1 MDMRQLRTFHR
12 AATLLSFSRTA
23 AELNYA
29 QSSVTG
35 QIKGLENAL
44 GVALFERLSGRRVRL
59 TPAGRRL
66 LPYAER
72 LLLLAE
78 EARSAASGSPEPS
91 GRLVIGTMESIATYR
106 MPPLLEFFHHRCPQ
120 LELVL
125 RPGSGAEI
133 LDGLRQGALDLVL
146 LIDTETLHPGLES
159 TVFGPEP
166 LVAVVAPDHELAGRR
181 SATGERLRS
190 VPILAPESG
199 RGYRRL
205 LEGEM
210 DCRTAPILESGTV
223 ESTKRWAAAG
233 LGVGLL
239 PAVAVADDI
248 AAGVLVPLDWRPP
261 SAVYTQLVRRRR
273 TPVSREMRLFIDQV
287 SNLMAEENDQLA
299 A

>member
-1 MDMRQLRTFHR
+1 MDMRQIRTFHK

-44 GVALFERLSGRRVRL
+44 GVALFERLAGRRVRL
-59 TPAGRRL
+59 TPAGLRL

-72 LLLLAE
+72 LLLLAD
-78 EARSAASGSPEPS
+78 EARSATLGSAEPS

-106 MPPLLEFFHHRCPQ
+106 MPPLLELFHHRCPQ

-146 LIDTETLHPGLES
+146 LIDTDIRHPGLES

-166 LVAVVAPDHELAGRR
+166 LVAVVAPDHALAGRR
-181 SATGERLRS
+181 SVTGARLRD

-205 LEGEM
+205 LQRELPGH
-210 DCRTAPILESGTV
+210 TAPILESGTV

-239 PAVAVADDI
+239 PEVAVADDI
-248 AAGVLVPLDWRPP
+248 AAGALVALDWHPP

-273 TPVSREMRLFIDQV
+273 TPLSREMRLFIDRV
-287 SNLMAEENDQLA
+287 ATLMTEENDRIA

>member
-1 MDMRQLRTFHR
+1 MRQLRTFHK

-59 TPAGRRL
+59 TPAGLRL
-66 LPYAER
+66 LPFAER
-72 LLLLAE
+72 LLLLAD
-78 EARSAASGSPEPS
+78 EARSVTLGSPEPS

-106 MPPLLEFFHHRCPQ
+106 MPPLLELFHHRCPQ

-146 LIDTETLHPGLES
+146 LIDTDTRHPGLES

-166 LVAVVAPDHELAGRR
+166 LVAVVAPDHALAGLR
-181 SATGERLRS
+181 SGTGERLRD

-205 LEGEM
+205 LEREWNG
-210 DCRTAPILESGTV
+210 RTAPLLESGTV

-239 PAVAVADDI
+239 PEVAVVEDI

-273 TPVSREMRLFIDQV
+273 TPLSREMRLFIDRV
-287 SNLMAEENDQLA
+287 STLMAEENDQLA

>member
-1 MDMRQLRTFHR
+1 MRQLRTFYR
-12 AATLLSFSRTA
+12 AAALLSFSRTA

-44 GVALFERLSGRRVRL
+44 GVALFERLSGRRVSL

-72 LLLLAE
+72 LLLLAD
-78 EARSAASGSPEPS
+78 EARSAAAGSPEPS
-91 GRLVIGTMESIATYR
+91 GRLVVGVLESLATYR
-106 MPPLLEFFHHRCPQ
+106 MPPLLEYFHHRFPQ
-120 LELVL
+120 VELVL
-125 RPGSGAEI
+125 RPGSGAEL
-133 LDGLRQGALDLVL
+133 LDGLRQGALDLAL
-146 LIDTETLHPGLES
+146 LIDAETLHPGLES

-166 LVAVVAPDHELAGRR
+166 LVAVVAPDHALAAGR
-181 SATGERLRS
+181 AVTGERLRD

-205 LEGEM
+205 LEGELGA
-210 DCRTAPILESGTV
+210 RPAPVLESGTV

-239 PAVAVADDI
+239 PHMAVADDI

-261 SAVYTQLVRRRR
+261 SAVYAQLVRRRA
-273 TPVSREMRLFIDQV
+273 PVGREARLFIDQV
-287 SNLMAEENDQLA
+287 SSLMVEENGLHA

>member
-1 MDMRQLRTFHR
+1 MRQLRTFHR
-12 AATLLSFSRTA
+12 AAALLSFSRAA

-44 GVALFERLSGRRVRL
+44 GVALFERLSGRKVRL
-59 TPAGRRL
+59 TPAGWRL
-66 LPYAER
+66 MPYAER
-72 LLLLAE
+72 LLLLAD
-78 EARSAASGSPEPS
+78 EARNAASGSPEPS

-133 LDGLRQGALDLVL
+133 LDGLRGGGLDLIL

-159 TVFGPEP
+159 KVFGPEP
-166 LVAVVAPDHELAGRR
+166 LVGVVAPDHELAGRR
-181 SATGERLRS
+181 SVTGERLRDVS
-190 VPILAPESG
+190 ILAPESG

-205 LEGEM
+205 LAGEL
-210 DCRTAPILESGTV
+210 DSRTAPILESGTV

-239 PAVAVADDI
+239 PEVAVADDI
-248 AAGVLVPLDWRPP
+248 AAGVLAPIDWRPP
-261 SAVYTQLVRRRR
+261 SAVHIQLVRRRR
-273 TPVSREMRLFIDQV
+273 TPVSREMRLFIDRV